1 MKMNGK
7 NNSKIILSILNNF
20 LSQIF
25 FLIINYNG
33 YWNINTSIMK
43 KII

>member
-1 MKMNGK
+1 MKMNGNFIRK
-7 NNSKIILSILNNF
+7 RILSILNNF

-33 YWNINTSIMK
+33 YWNINTSIMNIK
-43 KII
+43 K